1 MPGKLDALGDTI
13 RRLIAHGETSPHYEE
28 VLRAI
33 EAGAM
38 PPSRQ
43 IFLPMPDQGWRV
55 TDQLGG
61 SAYGTWKQA
70 VSPRP
75 IEPPYW
81 VPHDGG
87 GKRIASVVGMNSVPP
102 RLRYLDGEEALKQR
116 GFLSSLLDTLQDS
129 GAEQLLIANQS
140 SDTEAALARLL
151 GRGRLNAEPHPGSR
165 YPYLFNLR

>member
-13 RRLIAHGETSPHYEE
+13 RRLISHGETSPHYEE

-33 EAGAM
+33 EAGAT

-43 IFLPMPDQGWRV
+43 VFLPMPDQGWRV
-55 TDQLGG
+55 SDQLGG
-61 SAYGTWKQA
+61 SAYGKWQQA

-87 GKRIASVVGMNSVPP
+87 EKRIASVVGMNSVPP
-102 RLRYLDGEEALKQR
+102 GLRYLDGEEALKKR
-116 GFLSSLLDTLQDS
+116 GFLSSLLDTLQES
-129 GAEQLLIANQS
+129 GAEQMLIANQS
-140 SDTEAALARLL
+140 SDTRAALARLL
-151 GRGRLNAEPHPGSR
+151 DKGRITPEPHPGSSR
-165 YPYLFNLR
+165 PYLFNLR